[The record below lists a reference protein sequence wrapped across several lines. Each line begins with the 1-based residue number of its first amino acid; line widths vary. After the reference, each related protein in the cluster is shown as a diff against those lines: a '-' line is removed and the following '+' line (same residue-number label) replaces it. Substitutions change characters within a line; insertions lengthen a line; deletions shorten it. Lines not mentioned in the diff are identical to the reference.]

1 MRTNRIAISF
11 TALIIVTL
19 ASKSHSQSSDEQA
32 QQVTYVGTVVDAQE
46 RPIAGTEVTF
56 YAMEYSRR
64 AESYIVSKSGAS
76 TTAADGAFSF
86 SASAETHIPGY
97 RYGYIPRYGYG
108 AIVVPRYGYGA
119 IVARKEGMAFGFVR
133 WDMREGNKKLKIEL
147 GQPKELAGIVVDEN
161 DRPVSGVKISISFLL
176 IGTRR
181 ALGGPP
187 VMDMFTSTTD
197 AAGRFR
203 FTSIP
208 ADATAE
214 FVLKKAGCATVRT
227 LRTSVSPGQKL
238 KYAPGQSDIKLTLP
252 TEARI
257 EGTVVEGSSGK
268 PVAGVEIVTRS
279 IFGQKPVAT
288 DNNGK
293 FSIGAL
299 TSETYVLRLAQPSE
313 GPADWITQPLKVIT
327 EAGKIRSGIK
337 VELHKG
343 GLFEAVVTETVSKEP
358 VEEAR
363 ISIRRQGETKYISAI
378 SDENGIAGI
387 RLMPGEYQIR
397 NLRKDG
403 YSSQSQDETVT
414 VEGGKTTRIE
424 RQYTELPR
432 IAGVVRDEKGNPVQG
447 VKLQVRPTGMAQRIG
462 SDAKGK
468 FQVSWDPKRWYRSET
483 PVMLLLGQ
491 YEQGNLAA
499 AVEVNKD
506 TRTQDIILRPALTV
520 TGRVI
525 GPDGKGI
532 PNAQTKAELNNPRG
546 RRWSSSMGGYQ
557 PIAADEDGR
566 FEIRTLPMENSY
578 TLKTRAEGYSEHLSR
593 KINANDAVN
602 NKLDIGDV
610 TLAVADLSVSGVVVS
625 GGRPVVGASVS
636 SSPIYGNDQPRRK
649 TQTGADGK
657 FLLDGVCAGKIQ
669 VSGYKAGAPT
679 LYGFVRTEGGATD
692 IKIEIWALSPP
703 ANRVAKQPPSLVRK
717 PLPELK
723 DLKVGLSPANTA
735 GKMMLVCFLDIEQR
749 PSRNCLRQLN
759 AKAQELK
766 AKGVVVAAVQ
776 ASKIDENSLDEWRK
790 RYDISFP
797 LGMVQGDQEKAR
809 FTWGVRSLPWL
820 ILTDGRHVVTA
831 EGFGLSELDG
841 KIEQTDGD

>member
-1 MRTNRIAISF
+1 MRKDWIAILLAAS
-11 TALIIVTL
+11 IIVTL
-19 ASKSHSQSSDEQA
+19 ADKSHCKSSGGEQA
-32 QQVTYVGTVVDAQE
+32 PQIMCSGTVVDAQG
-46 RPIAGTEVTF
+46 RPIAGGEVTL
-56 YAMEYSRR
+56 YVMKYTAGSAPHPVTR
-64 AESYIVSKSGAS
+64 SGVS
-76 TTAADGAFSF
+76 TTTADGAFSF
-86 SASAETHIPGY
+86 SASANSDSR
-97 RYGYIPRYGYG
+97 RYGYI
-108 AIVVPRYGYGA
+108 
-119 IVARKEGMAFGFVR
+119 VAEKRGMAFGFAGWV
-133 WDMREGNKKLKIEL
+133 MRQSSKELEIKLGE
-147 GQPKELAGIVVDEN
+147 PHELAGIVADEN
-161 DRPVSGVKISISFLL
+161 DNPVSGAEVSITVLV
-176 IGTRR
+176 IGTSRNRR
-181 ALGGPP
+181 GLGGPP
-187 VMDMFTSTTD
+187 AMGMFTSTTD
-197 AAGRFR
+197 RTGRFR
-203 FTSIP
+203 FTRIP

-214 FVLKKAGCATVRT
+214 FVLKKAGRATVNTYR
-227 LRTSVSPGQKL
+227 SVRSPDQKL
-238 KYAPGQSDIKLTLP
+238 KYAQGQSGIKLTLP
-252 TEARI
+252 PEARI
-257 EGTVVEGSSGK
+257 EGTIVEGSSGK
-268 PVAGVEIVTRS
+268 PLPGVKVVAKSSQDIISSMPT
-279 IFGQKPVAT
+279 PVAAS
-288 DNNGK
+288 DDNGK
-293 FSIGAL
+293 FSMGAL
-299 TSETYVLRLAQPSE
+299 IAETYVLGLAQPSE
-313 GPADWITQPLKVIT
+313 GPADWIAPPMEVTT
-327 EAGKIRSGIK
+327 EAGKTKSGIK
-337 VELHKG
+337 IELHKG
-343 GLFEAVVTETVSKEP
+343 GLFEAVVTETSSKEP
-358 VEEAR
+358 VERAR
-363 ISIRRQGETKYISAI
+363 IRIRRQGTDKNIIAV
-378 SDENGIAGI
+378 SDKSGIAGA

-397 NLRKDG
+397 NIRKDG
-403 YSSQSQDETVT
+403 YSSHSSQWQQDEIVT
-414 VEGGKTTRIE
+414 MEEGRTTRVE

-447 VKLQVRPTGMAQRIG
+447 AKLRVCPMETGSISSGARG
-462 SDAKGK
+462 R
-468 FQVSWDPKRWYRSET
+468 FQLNWDPKRWYRSET
-483 PVMLLLGQ
+483 PVMILLGQ

-499 AVEVNKD
+499 AVEINKD

-532 PNAQTKAELNNPRG
+532 TNAQTTASLRESRWRQWSPSIG
-546 RRWSSSMGGYQ
+546 RSQS
-557 PIAADEDGR
+557 IADEEGR
-566 FEIRTLPMENSY
+566 FEIRTLPTGSSY
-578 TLKTRAEGYSEHLSR
+578 TLTTTAEGYGENRSKE
-593 KINANDAVN
+593 INANDAVN

-669 VSGYKAGAPT
+669 VSGYKSGAPT
-679 LYGFVRTEGGATD
+679 LYGFVSTEGGATD

-841 KIEQTDGD
+841 EIEQTDGD

>member
-1 MRTNRIAISF
+1 MHKNWIAILF

-19 ASKSHSQSSDEQA
+19 ADKSHCQSSSGEQT
-32 QQVTYVGTVVDAQE
+32 QQITCAGTVVDTQR
-46 RPIAGTEVTF
+46 RPIAGAEVTLYVMK
-56 YAMEYSRR
+56 YATGANPYP
-64 AESYIVSKSGAS
+64 VTQSGAS
-76 TTAADGAFSF
+76 TTTADGVFSF
-86 SASAETHIPGY
+86 STNVESDSR
-97 RYGYIPRYGYG
+97 RYGYI
-108 AIVVPRYGYGA
+108 
-119 IVARKEGMAFGFVR
+119 VARKKGMAFGFANWV
-133 WDMREGNKKLKIEL
+133 MREGSENLEIEL
-147 GQPKELAGIVVDEN
+147 GQPNELAGIVVDEN
-161 DRPVSGVKISISFLL
+161 DNPVSGAEVSITVLV
-176 IGTRR
+176 IGTSRNRR
-181 ALGGPP
+181 GLSGPP
-187 VMDMFTSTTD
+187 AMGMFTSTTD
-197 AAGRFR
+197 RTGRFR
-203 FTSIP
+203 FTRIP

-214 FVLKKAGCATVRT
+214 FVLKKAGRATVNTYR
-227 LRTSVSPGQKL
+227 SVRSPDQKL
-238 KYAPGQSDIKLTLP
+238 KYAPGQPGIKLTLP
-252 TEARI
+252 PEARI
-257 EGTVVEGSSGK
+257 AGMIVEGGSGK
-268 PVAGVEIVTRS
+268 PVPGVKVVARS
-279 IFGQKPVAT
+279 SQDILSSMPTPVAAS
-288 DNNGK
+288 DDNGK
-293 FSIGAL
+293 FSMGAL
-299 TSETYVLRLAQPSE
+299 IAETYVLGLAQPSE
-313 GPADWITQPLKVIT
+313 GPADWIALPLEVTT
-327 EAGKIRSGIK
+327 EAGNTRSGIK
-337 VELHKG
+337 IELSKG
-343 GLFEAVVTETVSKEP
+343 GLLEAVVTETISGEP
-358 VEEAR
+358 VEKAR
-363 ISIRRQGETKYISAI
+363 IRIRRQGTGKNIIAV
-378 SDENGIAGI
+378 SDKSGIAGV

-397 NLRKDG
+397 NISKDD
-403 YSSQSQDETVT
+403 YSSRLSQWQDEIVT
-414 VEGGKTTRIE
+414 MEEGRTTRVE
-424 RQYTELPR
+424 RQYTALPR

-447 VKLQVRPTGMAQRIG
+447 AKLRVCPMGTGSISSGARG
-462 SDAKGK
+462 R
-468 FQVSWDPKRWYRSET
+468 FQLSWDPERWYRSET

-692 IKIEIWALSPP
+692 IKIEIWALSPS
-703 ANRVAKQPPSLVRK
+703 ANSVPKQPPSLLRK

-723 DLKVGLSPANTA
+723 DLTIDLSPASTA
-735 GKMMLVCFLDIEQR
+735 GKMMLVCFLDVEQR
-749 PSRNCLRQLN
+749 PSRNCLRQLS

-776 ASKIDENSLDEWRK
+776 AAKIDQKSLNEWCK
-790 RYDISFP
+790 EYSVSFP
-797 LGMVQGDQEKAR
+797 VGMVQGDEEKAH

-820 ILTDGRHVVTA
+820 ILTDQEHIVRA
-831 EGFGLSELDG
+831 NGFSLTELNQ
-841 KIEQTDGD
+841 KIKQTNGG